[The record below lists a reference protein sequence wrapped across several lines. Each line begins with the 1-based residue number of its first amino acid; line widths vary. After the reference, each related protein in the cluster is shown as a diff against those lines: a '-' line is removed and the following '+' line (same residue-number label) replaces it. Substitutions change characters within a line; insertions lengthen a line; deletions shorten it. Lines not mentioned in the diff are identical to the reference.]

1 MKLSLLTDIDVSRA
15 FATHLR
21 KRREK
26 EKWSREHLAERS
38 TVPASTIKNLSYKA
52 KFHYDNY
59 CYFGSVLMI

>member
-26 EKWSREHLAERS
+26 ENGLGNILPSA
-38 TVPASTIKNLSYKA
+38 VPSLHQQLKNLSYKA